1 MWCARYRPAPHTR
14 KARWFD
20 AVIEAVRS
28 PALQEGMA
36 RAGIEPRPSPS
47 RTAFTEFVLA
57 ETERWTRVIR
67 EAGITAQ

>member
-1 MWCARYRPAPHTR
+1 
-14 KARWFD
+14 
-20 AVIEAVRS
+20 
-28 PALQEGMA
+28 MA

>member
-14 KARWFD
+14 QARWF
-20 AVIEAVRS
+20 EAVRS
-28 PALQEGMA
+28 PASQEGMA